1 MTIKFNTIAFGT
13 VPTVKFCVYHVNNT
27 YFFRK
32 EGDVVQT
39 NSVFPG
45 LVVEHSADGQNSW
58 KSGNIANPGSHVYL
72 RTRYMSLKSI
82 FIH

>member
-1 MTIKFNTIAFGT
+1 MSLILI
-13 VPTVKFCVYHVNNT
+13 
-27 YFFRK
+27 FFRK

-39 NSVFPG
+39 NSAFPG

-72 RTRYMSLKSI
+72 RTRYDFKIYFFS
-82 FIH
+82 